1 MFGLLST
8 FHFSLFKWRSG
19 VESPTSLA
27 PSLALDALA
36 SSFIAAT
43 SALKRATGSG
53 MPDCSSSWT

>member
-1 MFGLLST
+1 M
-8 FHFSLFKWRSG
+8 WRSG

-27 PSLALDALA
+27 PSLGLDALA

-43 SALKRATGSG
+43 SALRRATGSG